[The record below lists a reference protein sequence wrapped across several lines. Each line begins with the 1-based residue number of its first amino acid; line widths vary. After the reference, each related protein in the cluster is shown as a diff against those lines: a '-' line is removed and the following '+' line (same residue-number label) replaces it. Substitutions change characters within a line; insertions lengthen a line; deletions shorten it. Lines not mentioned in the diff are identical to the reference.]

1 MKTLL
6 ATLLFSLGCLVLS
19 AQTVSSINIVP
30 LPVSVVPKTGSFIVS
45 SKTLIELSSYN
56 EDASRAAVFLSQA
69 ITTPAGFKVPLAKK
83 ASGGNVIRLKLA
95 AKPDN
100 TLGDEGYKL
109 LVTPNAVIVSA
120 NKPAGLFY
128 GVQTILQLLPKEIES
143 KTQVKNV
150 SWKIPAVEITDY
162 PRFAWRGLMFDVAR
176 HFFTKEQVK
185 EYIDDM
191 VKYKYNLLHLHLT
204 DDQGWR
210 IEIKSLPKLTEV
222 GAWRVERTGTFGTL
236 TPPAENEPRT
246 YGGFYTQ
253 EDMKELI

>member
-69 ITTPAGFKVPLAKK
+69 ITTPAGFKVPLVKK
-83 ASGGNVIRLKLA
+83 ASGGNVIRLNLA

-109 LVTPNAVIVSA
+109 SVTQNAVIVSA

-143 KTQVKNV
+143 KTQVKNI

-162 PRFAWRGLMFDVAR
+162 PRFGWRGLMFDVSR
-176 HFFTKEQVK
+176 HFFTKEEVK
-185 EYIDDM
+185 EFIDDM

-210 IEIKSLPKLTEV
+210 VEIKSLPKLTSI
-222 GAWRVERTGTFGTL
+222 GAWNVKKTGAFGTFSAPT
-236 TPPAENEPRT
+236 AEEPRNF
-246 YGGFYTQ
+246 GGFYTQ
-253 EDMKELI
+253 DDI